1 MDLAILA
8 RINQQFFSFK
18 KILGKG
24 DPVTLSRYLDARL
37 VLFLNEDERDAAIE
51 RLVDQLA
58 SVGSLKEKEKFYQAI
73 LDREGIVSTGIGF
86 GVAIPHAKLKQA
98 DRFMIAIGVHRGE
111 GVEWNALDG
120 RPVRLIF
127 LIGGPED
134 KPTEYLKILSQLTQL
149 IKNDSLRKQLLQ
161 AQTAEEVISLL
172 QFPL

>member
-8 RINQQFFSFK
+8 RINQQLFSFK

-24 DPVTLSRYLDARL
+24 EPVTLSRYLDARL
-37 VLFLNEDERDAAIE
+37 VLFLNEDARDAAIE
-51 RLVDQLA
+51 HLVDRLPVA
-58 SVGSLKEKEKFYQAI
+58 NKEKFYQAI

-86 GVAIPHAKLKQA
+86 GVAIPHAKFKDA

-111 GVEWNALDG
+111 GIEWNALDG

-149 IKNDSLRKQLLQ
+149 IKNDGLRKQLLQ
-161 AQTAEEVISLL
+161 ARTAEEVVSLL
-172 QFPL
+172 Q